1 MKKYWEDPYKFS
13 FETRIGDVVQEGDRL
28 GVVLEETYF
37 FPEGGGQPS
46 DRGKIAGASVVDV
59 QEVGDVI
66 VHFVEGDDRFRE
78 SLREGTVVSCEIDA
92 DYRLHNMRTHSACH
106 LLFGA
111 ARKLFPEVS
120 YAGFHIGEVGS
131 LYLEI
136 GRSIRGHEVRE
147 IERLANE
154 GVIEDRPVTTYQVG
168 ADRAAHIEGL
178 AYNIDL
184 PEGEVR
190 IVDMHDWD
198 TAACSG
204 THVQRTIEVGPIK
217 VLGRDIHSKNV
228 TRIDYAV
235 GERAVAEM
243 ARDVQVLGEVTE
255 SLNTSRDQLSQVVQ
269 KMASDLQEAEK
280 TARKLRQ
287 TLAEYRGQELLQGGE
302 MVGQARL
309 LVAVAEQLD
318 AGQVRKMV
326 AKAISGEESI
336 VMALIAGH
344 DDLTVTAGRSN
355 DVDVDLT
362 GPVVTIARQRGG
374 GGGGRPNFVSA
385 GGIAGSA
392 EEVRDQLKVALE
404 EALRGS

>member
-1 MKKYWEDPYKFS
+1 MKKYWQDPYTFS
-13 FETRIGDVVQEGDRL
+13 FEGRIREVVTEGDRL
-28 GVVLEETYF
+28 GIVLEETYF

-46 DRGKIAGASVVDV
+46 DRGKIADARVVDV

-66 VHFVEGDDRFRE
+66 VHFVEADDE
-78 SLREGTVVSCEIDA
+78 APQSLRQGAVVACEIDGE
-92 DYRLHNMRTHSACH
+92 YRVHNMRTHSACH

-111 ARKLFPEVS
+111 ARKLFGDVA

-131 LYLEI
+131 LYLDV
-136 GRSIRGHEVRE
+136 GRAIRGHEVRE

-154 GVIEDRPVTTYQVG
+154 GVVEDRPVTTYHVDT
-168 ADRAAHIEGL
+168 DRAAAIEGL

-190 IVDMHDWD
+190 IVDMQGWD

-217 VLGRDIHSKNV
+217 VLGREIHSKNV

-243 ARDVQVLGEVTE
+243 AQDARVLGEVAE
-255 SLNTSRDQLSQVVQ
+255 LLNTSRDQLSQVVQ

-302 MVGQARL
+302 MVGKVRL
-309 LVAVAEQLD
+309 LVEVAENLD
-318 AGQVRKMV
+318 PDPVRKMV
-326 AKAISGEESI
+326 AKAISEEESI
-336 VMALIAGH
+336 VMALIAG
-344 DDLTVTAGRSN
+344 DDPVTIAAGRSD
-355 DVDVDLT
+355 DVDLDLT
-362 GPVVTIARQRGG
+362 GPVVNVARERGG

-385 GGIAGSA
+385 GGIAGPA
-392 EEVRDQLKVALE
+392 EEVRDQLKRALE
-404 EALRGS
+404 EGLRPG